1 MKRFILALLWVLTAA
16 CGGDNGGGGGASLGS
31 VGGNS
36 LTVQEAIFAIDQD
49 ILILLAG
56 DRTGLCD
63 IYSGQSTPSGRYVLL
78 ATTFIAT
85 NDGTNTAP
93 VVAGDYTVVA
103 GPGSINAAGKYNI
116 TSFNVA
122 NGCTVSSSTDATS
135 GTFTL
140 TQPGTNSSGSHTT
153 GSLNN
158 VKFGTDT
165 LNGAVDA
172 TYCAALVTNSTPPTC
187 P

>member
-1 MKRFILALLWVLTAA
+1 MKRFIAGLLLVVTAA
-16 CGGDNGGGGGASLGS
+16 CGSDSGGGNSLGS

-36 LTVQEAIFAIDQD
+36 LTVNEAIFAVDQD

-56 DRTGLCD
+56 DRTGICD
-63 IYSGQSTPSGRYVLL
+63 IYGGSSTPSGRYVVL
-78 ATTFIAT
+78 ATTFINT
-85 NDGTNTAP
+85 NDGMNTAP
-93 VVAGDYTVVA
+93 GVAGDYTVVA
-103 GPGSINAAGKYNI
+103 GPGSISAAGKYNI

-140 TQPGTNSSGSHTT
+140 QQVGTNSSGSHTS
-153 GSLNN
+153 GNLNN
-158 VKFGTDT
+158 MKFGADT
-165 LNGAVDA
+165 LNGAVNA
-172 TYCAALVTNSTPPTC
+172 TYCAALLTNSSPPTC